1 VATATSNKIPK
12 MMSQRIASNSP
23 KKLASSVAS
32 VTHSEPRWLTSGE
45 EKRISRDPV
54 AASVTGTF
62 LARAKLCNML
72 GVAIFL
78 KGMSLRPL
86 LSRNQVM
93 RLPKRK
99 AGPAQRKRDWLSG
112 QTRNQAARV
121 PVSNA
126 GATVSPED
134 VVDVAAVLDAD
145 VAAVVDVVTAEADV
159 TAVVDVVT
167 AEADVTAVVDVVT
180 AEVDVTAVADVEAV
194 ANVAAVADV
203 GAVVDVVDVAAA
215 VAGVAAVVVAGAAA
229 RGEHNMSLLMMMHLS
244 S

>member
-1 VATATSNKIPK
+1 MATATSNKIPK

-23 KKLASSVAS
+23 KKLANSVAS
-32 VTHSEPRWLTSGE
+32 VTHSEPRWLASGE
-45 EKRISRDPV
+45 EKRISRDPE

-78 KGMSLRPL
+78 KGMSLRPP

-93 RLPKRK
+93 RLSKRK
-99 AGPAQRKRDWLSG
+99 AGPAQRKRGWLSG

-126 GATVSPED
+126 GATVSPE
-134 VVDVAAVLDAD
+134 VADVAAVLDAD
-145 VAAVVDVVTAEADV
+145 VAAVAAADV

-180 AEVDVTAVADVEAV
+180 AEVDVTAVADVGEV

-203 GAVVDVVDVAAA
+203 GAVVDVVDVAA
-215 VAGVAAVVVAGAAA
+215 VVDAGVAAVVVAGAAA
-229 RGEHNMSLLMMMHLS
+229 RGEHNMSLLMMMHLNS
-244 S
+244 

>member
-1 VATATSNKIPK
+1 MATATSNKIPK

-167 AEADVTAVVDVVT
+167 AE
-180 AEVDVTAVADVEAV
+180 VDVTAVADVEAV

>member
-1 VATATSNKIPK
+1 

-121 PVSNA
+121 LVSNA

-145 VAAVVDVVTAEADV
+145 VA
-159 TAVVDVVT
+159 AVVDVVT

>member
-1 VATATSNKIPK
+1 MATATSNKIPK

-121 PVSNA
+121 LVSNA

-145 VAAVVDVVTAEADV
+145 VA
-159 TAVVDVVT
+159 
-167 AEADVTAVVDVVT
+167 AVVDVVT

>member
-1 VATATSNKIPK
+1 

-72 GVAIFL
+72 VVAIFL

-126 GATVSPED
+126 GATVSPEVAD
-134 VVDVAAVLDAD
+134 AAAVLDVVD

-167 AEADVTAVVDVVT
+167 AEADVVT

-203 GAVVDVVDVAAA
+203 VTAEVDVV
-215 VAGVAAVVVAGAAA
+215 GVAAVVDAVVAAVAGAAA